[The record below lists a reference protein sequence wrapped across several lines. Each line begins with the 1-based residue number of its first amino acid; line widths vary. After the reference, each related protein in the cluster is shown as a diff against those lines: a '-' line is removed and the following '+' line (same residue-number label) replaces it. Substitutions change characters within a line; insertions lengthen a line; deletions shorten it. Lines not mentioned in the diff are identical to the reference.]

1 MREEFRRKAPR
12 RRFNGQIGVLYKG
25 RMTITQCS
33 QLGEG
38 GALISSDHL
47 LDAVEKGDSMVVTA
61 FLPNIGGLVAAA
73 QCVYR
78 NDSGNIG
85 LQFEVL
91 ETKYKVKVREFVS
104 RRKSLEVS

>member
-1 MREEFRRKAPR
+1 MKEEFRRKAPR
-12 RRFNGQIGVLYKG
+12 RRFNGQVGVLYKG
-25 RMTITQCS
+25 RMTITLCS

-47 LDAVEKGDSMVVTA
+47 LEPVQKGESMVVTI
-61 FLPNIGGLVAAA
+61 FLPNIGGVVAPAT
-73 QCVYR
+73 CVYR
-78 NDSGNIG
+78 SDSDHIG

-104 RRKSLEVS
+104 RRKSIEVA